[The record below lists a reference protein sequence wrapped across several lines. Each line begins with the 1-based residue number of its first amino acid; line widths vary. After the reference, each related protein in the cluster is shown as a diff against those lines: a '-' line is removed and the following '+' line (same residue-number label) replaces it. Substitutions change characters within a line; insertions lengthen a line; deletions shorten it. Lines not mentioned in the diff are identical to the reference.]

1 MKTLI
6 QLVVVALIVGGL
18 SAGGSFYVLQ
28 NEMKAQADKAKMT
41 ADADARAAEESSA
54 MNQESTGNAEV
65 DEGEMPDP
73 VAVKPQSK
81 TQIPF
86 SEALVLEPPVGARP
100 SYVSESD
107 EAGILINKLRMR
119 ESSTTDRERRLL
131 ERQETME
138 LILGDLRVEQSEAA
152 KTRQRYTETMQG
164 SLQSIDELRKVTDTE
179 RGAGIEMRN
188 VLRRKADEKAKAL
201 RKEKEMAMEA
211 AEEAVKSARN
221 EREAAEAAVKEARR
235 ERDALQNKLDEMSVP
250 AEKRDLSGSPE
261 KNANLAKLAKLLDGM
276 PPESTAGILLEMLK
290 KGNNDG
296 VVAVIDK
303 MTPRISAK
311 VLSSIAESKPTVA
324 VDLAE
329 RLKQFKTQ

>member
-6 QLVVVALIVGGL
+6 QFVVVALIVGGL

-28 NEMKAQADKAKMT
+28 NEKNAQADKSKLA
-41 ADADARAAEESSA
+41 ADADAKAAAESSA
-54 MNQESTGNAEV
+54 MNHESIGDAKV

-81 TQIPF
+81 TPIPF

-107 EAGILINKLRMR
+107 EAGVLINKLRMR
-119 ESSTTDRERRLL
+119 ESSTIDRERRLL

-179 RGAGIEMRN
+179 RGAGIEMQN
-188 VLRRKADEKAKAL
+188 ALRRKADEKTKAL

-211 AEEAVKSARN
+211 AEEAIKSARS

-235 ERDALQNKLDEMSVP
+235 ERDELQRKLDEMSVP
-250 AEKRDLSGSPE
+250 GENRDLSGSPE
-261 KNANLAKLAKLLDGM
+261 KNANLAKLAKLFDGM
-276 PPESTAGILLEMLK
+276 PPENTASILLEMLK
-290 KGNNDG
+290 KGKNDG